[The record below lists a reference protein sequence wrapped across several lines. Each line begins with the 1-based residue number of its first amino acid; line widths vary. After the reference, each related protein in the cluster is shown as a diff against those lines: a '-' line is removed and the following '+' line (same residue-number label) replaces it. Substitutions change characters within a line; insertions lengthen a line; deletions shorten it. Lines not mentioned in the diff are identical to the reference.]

1 MQTFSRPKTAKPGA
15 ASGPQIS
22 SAKKREPV
30 HARFTGGALVFGQFA
45 RLRDPRAKTMT
56 IGRGDSADIGDWR
69 RRLRRISD
77 SRWNVRADGLAL
89 MHEWGNREW
98 GNRAAWVA
106 AAVSALLFFY
116 AVAYAFPNARRIA
129 LQQEREV
136 VEQENR
142 AFCEKHGM
150 LFGTREHTVC
160 AEDLMDIR
168 ANERQRTLD
177 ELGIF

>member
-1 MQTFSRPKTAKPGA
+1 MIRPSKIQLQGTAGRTREVLMQTFSRSKTVKPGA
-15 ASGPQIS
+15 AASAPRIS

-45 RLRDPRAKTMT
+45 RLRNPRATTMT
-56 IGRGDSADIGDWR
+56 IGRGDPAHTGDWR
-69 RRLRRISD
+69 RRLRRISY

-89 MHEWGNREW
+89 MHEW

-136 VEQENR
+136 VVACR
-142 AFCEKHGM
+142 PPPPARPSFASG
-150 LFGTREHTVC
+150 
-160 AEDLMDIR
+160 AP
-168 ANERQRTLD
+168 A
-177 ELGIF
+177 

>member
-1 MQTFSRPKTAKPGA
+1 MQTFSRPWTAKPGA
-15 ASGPQIS
+15 ASAPQIS

-56 IGRGDSADIGDWR
+56 IGRGDPAHTGDWR
-69 RRLRRISD
+69 RHLRRISY

-89 MHEWGNREW
+89 MHEW

-177 ELGIF
+177 EFGMC

>member
-30 HARFTGGALVFGQFA
+30 HVRFTGGALVFGRFA

-56 IGRGDSADIGDWR
+56 IGRGDPAPTGDWR
-69 RRLRRISD
+69 RRLRRISH

-89 MHEWGNREW
+89 MHEW

-129 LQQEREV
+129 LQREREV

-150 LFGTREHTVC
+150 LFGHFGHC
-160 AEDLMDIR
+160 
-168 ANERQRTLD
+168 
-177 ELGIF
+177 